1 MEAKVDSMQP
11 QESCGHKIYQDS
23 TLEEKAV
30 SKKHCNT
37 FWEGDLNLPDTIILY
52 DWFRLFFISCLIWFR
67 IDFCLLP

>member
-30 SKKHCNT
+30 SKKICNT
-37 FWEGDLNLPDTIILY
+37 FEKVIPGGCSVLNMYEST
-52 DWFRLFFISCLIWFR
+52 
-67 IDFCLLP
+67 